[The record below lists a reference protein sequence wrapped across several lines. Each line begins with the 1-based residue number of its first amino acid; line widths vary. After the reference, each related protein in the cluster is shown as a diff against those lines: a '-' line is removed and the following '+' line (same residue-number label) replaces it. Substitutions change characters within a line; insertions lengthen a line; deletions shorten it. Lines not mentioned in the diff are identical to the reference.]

1 MCLVTIQGYF
11 NPPQKSGNHLL
22 ATLFVQKKPRCV
34 KDALPEILPDRQPE
48 ETFVPESLL
57 DTPDKRTCALGTPP
71 PAQVSQVVDDE
82 VPPSPKPT
90 KMPGEELSQGAIYK
104 RMNRI
109 FTARADGTYV
119 VDGEFVKKWKNLE
132 SRRELNVLFEKCDY
146 DPDTS
151 LL

>member
-1 MCLVTIQGYF
+1 MVTIQGYF
-11 NPPQKSGNHLL
+11 NPTKIWRSE
-22 ATLFVQKKPRCV
+22 KPLCV

-48 ETFVPESLL
+48 ETFCPESLAE
-57 DTPDKRTCALGTPP
+57 TPDNRTRGLATPP
-71 PAQVSQVVDDE
+71 PAQATPGDE
-82 VPPSPKPT
+82 EQVPPSPKPT
-90 KMPGEELSQGAIYK
+90 QRPGQELSQGAIYK

-109 FTARADGTYV
+109 FTPRADGTYV
-119 VDGEFVKKWKNLE
+119 VDSDFVKKWKNLE